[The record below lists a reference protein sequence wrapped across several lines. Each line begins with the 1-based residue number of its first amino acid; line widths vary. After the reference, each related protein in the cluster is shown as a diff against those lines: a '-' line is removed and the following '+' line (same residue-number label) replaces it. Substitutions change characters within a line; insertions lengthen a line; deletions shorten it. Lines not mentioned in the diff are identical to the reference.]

1 MRRPS
6 KAEQQARNAG
16 GTDSARIKTT
26 LHRRTTQPASDAQ
39 HTRAPAPPA
48 LAPAPPIGAGGD
60 PVFDPLLTID
70 QLAQWLGK
78 PKGTLYQWRSRSM
91 GPRGIKVGNDLRCP
105 SSEAPASGRLA
116 EGVERRGRASATS
129 LAASVLT
136 ASAHT
141 YSDAA
146 A

>member
-1 MRRPS
+1 M
-6 KAEQQARNAG
+6 
-16 GTDSARIKTT
+16 
-26 LHRRTTQPASDAQ
+26 
-39 HTRAPAPPA
+39 
-48 LAPAPPIGAGGD
+48 GAGGD

-70 QLAQWLGK
+70 QIAQWLGK

-91 GPRGIKVGNDLRCP
+91 DPRGIKVGNDLRCP
-105 SSEAPASGRLA
+105 AQRGAPIRSRW
-116 EGVERRGRASATS
+116 RRCGSTQAVGATN

-136 ASAHT
+136 PSANT